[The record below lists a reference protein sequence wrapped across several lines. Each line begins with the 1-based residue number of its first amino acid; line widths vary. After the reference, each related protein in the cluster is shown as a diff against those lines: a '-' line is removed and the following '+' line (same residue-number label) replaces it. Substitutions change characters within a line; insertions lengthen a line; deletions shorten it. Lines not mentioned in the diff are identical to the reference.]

1 MGLLSITIVEL
12 YFLLFLTVIL
22 CRDSIESTPFV
33 VVIAKKSWNGA
44 DFGSSDW
51 RASGGCWRARL
62 FPGSERARLKEAPK
76 QICPPPAF
84 AAADP
89 DLVYSRSKTHPDTLR
104 LALLYL
110 LYSTT
115 QINPSTS
122 SSCSSLLLSLVTTSI
137 RTSLESVVSA
147 ILSISSIP
155 SFFIAFLSF
164 LHVFPS
170 VRSFHSTRATPV
182 EKTCQAAR
190 QSI

>member
-22 CRDSIESTPFV
+22 CLESTPFV

-110 LYSTT
+110 LYSTLLLYYSN
-115 QINPSTS
+115 QSLYFFLLQQS
-122 SSCSSLLLSLVTTSI
+122 SSLSCDHVDSCVSGVCSLCNTLYL
-137 RTSLESVVSA
+137 
-147 ILSISSIP
+147 
-155 SFFIAFLSF
+155 
-164 LHVFPS
+164 
-170 VRSFHSTRATPV
+170 FHSLFFYRV
-182 EKTCQAAR
+182 LVLLTCL
-190 QSI
+190 SVGKIFS

>member
-137 RTSLESVVSA
+137 RTALDSGYHQNS
-147 ILSISSIP
+147 
-155 SFFIAFLSF
+155 SF
-164 LHVFPS
+164 LLYGDGFDYHVVASKARLLQPS
-170 VRSFHSTRATPV
+170 IRTTSTSL
-182 EKTCQAAR
+182 C
-190 QSI
+190 